1 MKSVKLTA
9 ILICGILGAAAVG
22 LPAQEKKP
30 PVRPE
35 AAADLPSGHCC
46 LWRLSLT
53 GTGKIE
59 FKLDKPYSCPTG
71 DTARGSGFVEI
82 KLDHTGLPCNEQKLI
97 PSGSHL
103 NAAIHPV
110 RRKDD
115 LNYLYGTFVI
125 SDPNQKALFKGDIE
139 LMHRVDLFHKP
150 FGSDPCDRRD
160 HLQGWLVGAGEN
172 QAKGFLLRAALV
184 ARTDPL
190 DQGQKGYAIGATN
203 VDGVVIQCKE

>member
-35 AAADLPSGHCC
+35 AAADLPPGHCC

-53 GTGKIE
+53 GPEDRIQAGQAVQ
-59 FKLDKPYSCPTG
+59 LSDG
-71 DTARGSGFVEI
+71 RHRAGSGFVEI
-82 KLDHTGLPCNEQKLI
+82 KLEHAGLPCNEQKLI

-139 LMHRVDLFHKP
+139 LMHRVDSFHKP

-160 HLQGWLVGAGEN
+160 HCRVWLVGAGEIRR
-172 QAKGFLLRAALV
+172 KDSCRAP
-184 ARTDPL
+184 RWWR
-190 DQGQKGYAIGATN
+190 GQIPWTRGKKGYAIGATN